1 MPTKQELTDLTSK
14 CEWETNTVNGVKGY
28 VVSGKG
34 DYATVSIFLPFA
46 GKALGDALQQPGVEG
61 HGIDVATNA
70 IPGLQLRYATTI
82 DGEFSEEAPLYTN
95 VCEETVWV
103 EASVPGYIT
112 TNYSATVKIKSVEED
127 DPSDALV
134 VGKYFKATLSA
145 LGYEVPTNGTS
156 YTVKAYGLPAGLKL
170 KHNAAWKNKKGKV
183 IVKVKS
189 EWWIEGVPTAA
200 IDYITNPAYLV
211 ITANGKTETMP
222 LRLEVEALPAWAKG
236 TFNGNVEW
244 RMENGEW

>member
-103 EASVPGYIT
+103 ELNLFLILYVLFEHMI
-112 TNYSATVKIKSVEED
+112 
-127 DPSDALV
+127 L
-134 VGKYFKATLSA
+134 FFL
-145 LGYEVPTNGTS
+145 
-156 YTVKAYGLPAGLKL
+156 
-170 KHNAAWKNKKGKV
+170 
-183 IVKVKS
+183 
-189 EWWIEGVPTAA
+189 
-200 IDYITNPAYLV
+200 YL
-211 ITANGKTETMP
+211 IFS
-222 LRLEVEALPAWAKG
+222 LHI
-236 TFNGNVEW
+236 FFH
-244 RMENGEW
+244 